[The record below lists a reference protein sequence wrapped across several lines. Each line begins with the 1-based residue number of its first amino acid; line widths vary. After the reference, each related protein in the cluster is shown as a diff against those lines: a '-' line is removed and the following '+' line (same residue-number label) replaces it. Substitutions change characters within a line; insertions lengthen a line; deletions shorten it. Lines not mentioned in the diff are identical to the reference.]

1 MLCKW
6 VSWGWSHALI
16 GQSLCFKALVFEV
29 STVVTVV
36 VDTGKL
42 AGDTETLNDIKEII
56 NKSKQ
61 TLLVFTKEVCFC
73 CECVLRWN

>member
-1 MLCKW
+1 MGLVPCIYW
-6 VSWGWSHALI
+6 GNHCVSSI
-16 GQSLCFKALVFEV
+16 EVTYNMTSLCFKALVFEV

-73 CECVLRWN
+73 